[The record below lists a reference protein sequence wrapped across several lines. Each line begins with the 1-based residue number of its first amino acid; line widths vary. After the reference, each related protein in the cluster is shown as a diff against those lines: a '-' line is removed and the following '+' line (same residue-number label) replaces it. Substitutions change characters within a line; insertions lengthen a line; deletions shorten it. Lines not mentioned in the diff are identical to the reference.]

1 MQNSLKESILLSVK
15 IASNFSK
22 SRASCEDFLL
32 ALIKNNTWFNKAL
45 FYV

>member
-1 MQNSLKESILLSVK
+1 MQNSLKETILLSVK

-32 ALIKNNTWFNKAL
+32 ALIRNNSWFHKAL
-45 FYV
+45 SYI